1 MSVILF
7 STILVSE
14 ARHIGSA
21 AFHRRYAPRIEGQES
36 TRGIAER
43 RRTTPPVNPMRRP
56 PSPWSRRSCESSSVV
71 DATARHLDGACGID
85 LNGPL
90 RALRTDPT
98 DLPVAEVSAMALDFA
113 SRIATAMS

>member
-43 RRTTPPVNPMRRP
+43 RRTDTPGQPNAKTTVT
-56 PSPWSRRSCESSSVV
+56 VV
-71 DATARHLDGACGID
+71 ETV
-85 LNGPL
+85 L
-90 RALRTDPT
+90 RI
-98 DLPVAEVSAMALDFA
+98 VVVS
-113 SRIATAMS
+113 